1 MTFENPINPPPEGFS
16 RHYRQSP
23 LTNPWEPLWS
33 RNTGDAIFIGL
44 WLDEPHTNSR
54 GLAHGGLVTALA
66 DNAMGLTCG
75 LRLENVLGL
84 VTVGLSIDFLS
95 SARIGEWL
103 EVRPEVV
110 KTGGSLAFAQ
120 CLVTSDGKPCARAN
134 GTFSILRKLE
144 KTA

>member
-1 MTFENPINPPPEGFS
+1 MPSEDTNTPPPEGFS

-44 WLDEPHTNSR
+44 WIGDAHTNSR

-75 LRLENVLGL
+75 LKLENILGL

-120 CLVTSDGKPCARAN
+120 CLVTADGKPCARAN

-144 KTA
+144 KTN